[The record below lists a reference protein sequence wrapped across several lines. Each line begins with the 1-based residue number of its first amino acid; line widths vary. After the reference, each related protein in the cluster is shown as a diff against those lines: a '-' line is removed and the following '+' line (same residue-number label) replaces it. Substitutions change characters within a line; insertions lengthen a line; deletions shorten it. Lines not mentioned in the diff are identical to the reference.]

1 MALLSVVSVA
11 DRAGFHIF
19 AAALRTSRHS
29 GALEHPGA
37 FTVFAPTD
45 SAFEKLPAPT
55 LERLLHRD
63 AELLHT
69 VLGYHLAAGR
79 VETARFADK
88 RIRAVMQSGGDV
100 LIEGRNVLK
109 VNGANVIK
117 RDLRADNGVV
127 HGIDSVLW
135 PPETGRVL
143 GAA

>member
-11 DRAGFHIF
+11 DRAGYHIF

-29 GALEHPGA
+29 ALLEHPGA
-37 FTVFAPTD
+37 YTVFAPTD
-45 SAFEKLPAPT
+45 AAFEKFPATT
-55 LERLLHRD
+55 LDRLLNRD
-63 AELLHT
+63 PELLHT

-79 VETARFADK
+79 VETARFTDK

-100 LIEGRNVLK
+100 IIEGRNALR

-127 HGIDSVLW
+127 HGIDGVLW